1 MKRLSNPHGT
11 SEQHSFFMF
20 LWYSWLMPNSVAF
33 RKPWHPDSTH
43 DKGGRQPRLDFW
55 HLMISLSGF
64 TCGFRAIWA
73 VLPCA
78 SAMSTPKLGFLHR
91 LCLSRRQVIVAASA
105 AEAEERSS
113 PSESAP
119 ELGEPPSK
127 FRKRKKEDLGKELM
141 DERSS
146 REKKGERRERQEADS
161 ENLARQFVEAGD
173 INAETVLKVLR
184 ATDIPLNTTRKNV
197 LPDGVDA
204 VRGMLLGFYALAGNI
219 GITDASKSR
228 PWLVQLLS
236 SFARKSHPAFE
247 FTSIQVNKN
256 YASRPHVD
264 KNNLGESLIIGLG
277 DYTDGDIWVH
287 DPEGVVPF
295 ELREDIS
302 CMYHYEAGVTYNG
315 SWLDIHNKWIHF
327 NGNRLH
333 FTQPFTGDRFTLVYY
348 TCSRYMDASS
358 ELSSVLRAAGF
369 PFCKSSEKLAEA
381 SISKLAEKN
390 LEHEKWKKQI
400 RDRIRSE
407 KEQLGRC
414 QARTWNKGWG
424 GSCPHFKHGSG
435 DFCKGHSNGSWKTHG
450 TIDGP
455 VPKLKQAEMLKFQ
468 KQMVAAGE
476 RPPDPLPPGA
486 MILVECGNSWNSMKF
501 ISVMISWPAA

>member
-1 MKRLSNPHGT
+1 
-11 SEQHSFFMF
+11 
-20 LWYSWLMPNSVAF
+20 
-33 RKPWHPDSTH
+33 
-43 DKGGRQPRLDFW
+43 
-55 HLMISLSGF
+55 
-64 TCGFRAIWA
+64 
-73 VLPCA
+73 
-78 SAMSTPKLGFLHR
+78 MSTPKLGFLHR

-113 PSESAP
+113 PSQSAP

-127 FRKRKKEDLGKELM
+127 FRKRNKEDLGKELM

-146 REKKGERRERQEADS
+146 REKKGERRERRERQEADS

-236 SFARKSHPAFE
+236 SFARKSHPDFE

-302 CMYHYEAGVTYNG
+302 CMYHYEAGVSYNG

-369 PFCKSSEKLAEA
+369 PFYKSSEKLAEA

-424 GSCPHFKHGSG
+424 GSCPHFKHEGSG

-486 MILVECGNSWNSMKF
+486 MILVECGNS
-501 ISVMISWPAA
+501 